1 MNKDTKYAKEFHDNT
16 KHSELSL
23 QVSHHYLDWDNK
35 PRPFKIYTK
44 LPSISLPNDFSKP
57 NLDTINSISNIKP
70 SKQAAGDALNIKTLA
85 EILFFSGGIT
95 REMKYSFGTYYMR
108 AASATGALYPIEM
121 YVVCGDIDGLKAGIY
136 HFCPGDFTLSE
147 INRGDYRAQMA
158 EAAGNNQSI
167 MTSPFTIVF
176 TSIAWRNAWKYQTRS
191 YRHWFWDSG
200 VIAAN
205 LLATSISIGFTTQ
218 IILGFTDQIINH
230 LLRLEDKREAAI
242 ALAAVGIGLSNEK
255 SSPKF
260 NINNNNISIP
270 VDFSIP
276 ETLPL
281 SNKGEVEDPKI
292 WQLHEHSSLGSKKE
306 TEEWVN
312 KTIKFKDDINRINNT
327 NQQILEKERSYDK
340 SSSLGEV
347 ILMRGSSRRFS
358 RRQIPKGILNNILYS
373 STRGVPMDILK
384 DGATLIDAYIIANDI
399 TDLAPGGYYYNH
411 RTNSLELIKSTGASR
426 SISGHLCLGQSLFSD
441 ASAVLFL
448 MADLHYVFENFGN
461 RGYRAVQFESGVIAG
476 KVYLSSYAHMLGA
489 SGSTFYDDDVTQ
501 FFSPHAKDK
510 DTMIA
515 VGIGV
520 PAYKAR
526 SGKILAGPLSRED
539 LIEQYYN
546 PK

>member
-1 MNKDTKYAKEFHDNT
+1 MNKDTKYAKEFHDIT

-70 SKQAAGDALNIKTLA
+70 SKQAAGDTLNIKTLA

-167 MTSPFTIVF
+167 MTSPFTIIF

-200 VIAAN
+200 VIVAN

-218 IILGFTDQIINH
+218 IILGFTDQIINQ
-230 LLRLEDKREAAI
+230 LLRLEHKREAAI
-242 ALAAVGIGLSNEK
+242 ALAAIGIGLSNEK

-312 KTIKFKDDINRINNT
+312 KTIKFNGNINRTNNA

-347 ILMRGSSRRFS
+347 ILMRGSSRKFS
-358 RRQIPKGILNNILYS
+358 RRPIPKGILNNILYS

-448 MADLHYVFENFGN
+448 MADLHNVFENFGN

-476 KVYLSSYAHMLGA
+476 KIYLSSYAQMIGA
-489 SGSTFYDDDVTQ
+489 SGSTFYDDAVTQ

-526 SGKILAGPLSRED
+526 SGKILAGPLSREEI
-539 LIEQYYN
+539 IEQYRQ
-546 PK
+546 